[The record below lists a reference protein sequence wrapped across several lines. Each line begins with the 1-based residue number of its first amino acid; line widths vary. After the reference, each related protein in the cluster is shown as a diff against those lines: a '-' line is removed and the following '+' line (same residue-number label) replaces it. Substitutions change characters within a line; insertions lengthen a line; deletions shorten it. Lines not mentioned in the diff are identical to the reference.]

1 MAGGRRIGS
10 PQARAVA
17 GHRRLPAR
25 RVPFGWLGAGAFTV
39 GLGAAVLGGAGTA
52 HADGSGTGSAHS
64 HSGSAGPAHAGSKQ
78 HAAIRVPATGG
89 SRRSAKAGSVRKV
102 ASSIRVAPKVGG
114 PTAAAAIPAAA
125 VGPQHILSGGE
136 LFLGGNFIELGLS
149 SVGSFGSS
157 TGKPAG
163 FIGGTPPG
171 PHPDSIGFVFDV
183 DGFGSGADK
192 ALDFYVPDAPEER
205 WSVGFNNTNY
215 ASFSALAGDSSNT
228 SGLTDVSITD
238 GSSGSALAGTFTATA
253 GGVLKVAQVHTFKV
267 NDNYYK
273 TAVTLTNVSDAT
285 LQNVEFMRSFDPD
298 GTRSVGGDNTT
309 VNTVLGQIATD
320 TFASVASASL
330 EGDAYQVQTG
340 HRAVTYFYSTD
351 ARATVYT
358 GGFTNADPY
367 DFDDANQATNYT
379 TTADDAIGIIFKVGD
394 LKPNASVTV
403 SYYTGATID
412 DNPRVIEEDTGAR
425 PIKTIAS
432 TNPFIKNF
440 NSFLQSDEYKNWMT
454 LAGGIASVVGLK
466 ALGTAVNL
474 VNSAV
479 HIYEGDWFAFGMDGV
494 QAAGEGLMAAGA
506 KSKIGFL
513 YAAGAAVTTIGY
525 VAELAHETDWSDP
538 GGTAHY
544 AVTHPAETIT
554 EFAKATVQVG
564 AHVGA
569 TVLGSLGGFLGI
581 IRG

>member
-1 MAGGRRIGS
+1 MSATGTTRKTTTAGS
-10 PQARAVA
+10 PRHIAFSARTTSRA
-17 GHRRLPAR
+17 
-25 RVPFGWLGAGAFTV
+25 
-39 GLGAAVLGGAGTA
+39 
-52 HADGSGTGSAHS
+52 AHS
-64 HSGSAGPAHAGSKQ
+64 
-78 HAAIRVPATGG
+78 
-89 SRRSAKAGSVRKV
+89 
-102 ASSIRVAPKVGG
+102 
-114 PTAAAAIPAAA
+114 TAAAAVPAAD
-125 VGPQHILSGGE
+125 VGPQHVLSGGE
-136 LFLGGNFIELGLS
+136 LFLGGNYIELGLS

-157 TGKPAG
+157 TGRPAG
-163 FIGGTPPG
+163 FISGTPPG
-171 PHPDSIGFVFDV
+171 DHPDSIGFVFDA
-183 DGFGSGADK
+183 DGFNSGADK

-205 WSVGFNNTNY
+205 WSVGFNNSSY

-228 SGLTDVSITD
+228 SGLTDVAIAD
-238 GSSGSALAGTFTATA
+238 GSSGNTLSGTFSATV
-253 GGVLKVAQVHTFKV
+253 GGVLRVVQVHTFKV
-267 NDNYYK
+267 DDNYYK
-273 TAVTLTNVSDAT
+273 TTVTLTNVSGET

-309 VNTVLGQIATD
+309 VNTILGQIATD

-340 HRAVTYFYSTD
+340 HRAVGYFYSTD
-351 ARATVYT
+351 ASAIVYT
-358 GGFTNADPY
+358 GGFTNPDPY
-367 DFDDANQATNYT
+367 EFDDANQATNYT
-379 TTADDAIGIIFKVGD
+379 TTEDDAIGIIFKVGD
-394 LKPNASVTV
+394 LKPNAPVTV

-412 DNPRVIEEDTGAR
+412 DNPRVIEDDTGAR
-425 PIKTIAS
+425 PIKTVAS
-432 TNPFIKNF
+432 TNPFITKF

-454 LAGGIASVVGLK
+454 LAGGISSLVGLK

-479 HIYEGDWFAFGMDGV
+479 HVYEGDWFAFGMDGV

-506 KSKIGFL
+506 KSKIGFV
-513 YAAGAAVTTIGY
+513 YAAGAAVATIGY

-538 GGTAHY
+538 GGTVNY

-581 IRG
+581 VRG